1 MFTRYKIIRSFKELK
16 QLVEACLKT
25 GYASVDFETN
35 GKGIYTDEFKPTIL
49 SVTFQVGSGCSIP
62 LQHFDESLEWMQDGV
77 WLDWLLYFGRNVIEN
92 PKVVKIAWN
101 WKFDNQIFQKYH
113 IYSRGTVID
122 GMLAKYLLN
131 EERPNGL
138 KDMVRRYLPEFAD
151 YEKYDKFETI
161 SWDKKPLEPLC
172 KYGCMDTDFT
182 FRLAMFLEKKL
193 IDKGF
198 YNLYRNLIMPAS
210 KVLQEAESNGLP
222 FDIELNSELT
232 EKYATLIKEVT
243 SNLRNLKVIR
253 RYEKKLL
260 SDRISNYIDKLN
272 EEIAQLSDDPSKA
285 RSIKTRE
292 AKISRVLAGE
302 YVTKDEKKLVE
313 PINFNSQ
320 KQMVDL
326 LYNSK
331 KGFKFPI
338 LEYTRDAKTKNPSDN
353 PSTSSDTLEKLIPDD
368 KTGFIKNL
376 LDLRGLDKMNSTYIL
391 GLRELVQ
398 SDNRVHPTFLI
409 HGTVSGRLSSRNP
422 NGQNIPKVM
431 VNPDIKRQFITPPG
445 KLFLT
450 YDYSQAELR
459 ILAHLAKEDTML
471 EWFRTGKD
479 IHLASACKKYHEDY
493 DSILPIYEDEQHE
506 LYPLWKKRRKQ
517 AKTINFGIVYEQSAK
532 KLAESLSTPDEKV
545 SGEEGQVFLDEYF
558 ETFPKIKRFMDRQHK
573 FMEKH
578 GYCESLFGR
587 RRRCPKVYSD
597 NYSEYLEALRQ
608 CVDEET
614 EALTTD
620 GWKRYDQLYNGQLIL
635 TKNCNTGILEWQP
648 IENINIYPDY
658 QGDLYSFEGKTFSAL
673 TNGKHRW
680 LCNHDSK
687 PGSKAE
693 FLTTEELYN
702 SKIVRPIHRTGEYN
716 GNSKKVLDD
725 DLVYLLGIILTDG
738 HLRYYRDK
746 TKPRYGKPWYALI
759 TQSKEKNIPLIQS
772 AIDKLDNRFTYIHK
786 VYGKKHVWKFNK
798 DFADYLDT
806 IIPNKKLN
814 MSLIHSLTKSQIR
827 LLLDGMI
834 LGDGCKHG
842 TRILTSSIEQANL
855 IQVLVVMAGYYSNIL
870 INDNRGIHISNKIKR
885 GKIITK
891 NISYLVTIGESKYFH
906 HRSTRG
912 INHIKK
918 LSNQKQLI
926 WCPTVKNGTWV
937 CRRKGKTYITGNS
950 TNMPCQSA
958 ASDMAL
964 FASIIVYEKVK
975 KGELPPMQ
983 EVNTVHDSVYQF
995 IEPRYITPDTIFGIW
1010 DICRNPSTKKYFGF
1024 EIKDVDMSMDFT
1036 VGRTM
1041 AEELP
1046 YIPGYDYNKM
1056 LSPNFDIDEYYAEH
1070 RKVKGIQIVDY
1081 PKEFKEYFRESW
1093 RKR

>member
-16 QLVEACLKT
+16 QLVEACLNT

-35 GKGIYTDEFKPTIL
+35 AEGIYKDTFKPTIL
-49 SVTFQVGSGCSIP
+49 SVSFQVGSGCSIP
-62 LQHFDESLEWMQDGV
+62 LQHFDESVKEIP
-77 WLDWLLYFGRNVIEN
+77 WLKWLQYFGRRVVEN
-92 PKVVKIAWN
+92 PNIVKVAQN
-101 WKFDNQIFQKYH
+101 FKFDNQIFVKYG
-113 IYSRGTVID
+113 IYVRGTVID
-122 GMLAKYLLN
+122 TMLAKYLLN
-131 EERPNGL
+131 EEKPHGL
-138 KDMVRRYLPEFAD
+138 KPMVAKYLPEFAD

-161 SWDKKPLEPLC
+161 PWDKKPLEPLAR
-172 KYGCMDTDFT
+172 YGCMDTDFT
-182 FRLAMFLEKKL
+182 LRLALFLEKKL

-210 KVLQEAESNGLP
+210 KVLQDAETNGLP
-222 FDIELNSELT
+222 IDLSFNDFLQD
-232 EKYATLIKEVT
+232 KYSKLIQETNDK
-243 SNLRNLKVIR
+243 LRSVRQIK
-253 RYEKKLL
+253 RYQKYSLEQRKQV
-260 SDRISNYIDKLN
+260 YIDKLTQEI
-272 EEIAQLSDDPSKA
+272 EELSGDPKKA
-285 RSIKTRE
+285 KSIKNRE
-292 AKISRVLAGE
+292 DKISRILAGE
-302 YVTKDEKKLVE
+302 YKTNDEKKLIE
-313 PINFNSQ
+313 PVNFNST

-326 LYNSK
+326 LYLSS

-338 LEYTRDAKTKNPSDN
+338 VEYTKDKKNKPTNN
-353 PSTSSDTLEKLIPDD
+353 PSTSEDTLIKISDQD
-368 KTGFIKNL
+368 KTGFIKSL
-376 LDLRGLDKMNSTYIL
+376 LDLRGLDKMNSTYIV

-398 SDNRVHPTFLI
+398 SDNKVHPTFLI
-409 HGTVSGRLSSRNP
+409 SGTTSGRLSSRNP

-431 VNPDIKRQFITPPG
+431 VNPDIKKQFIPPSG

-459 ILAHLAKEDTML
+459 ILAHLANEETML

-493 DSILPIYEDEQHE
+493 DKIIKIYEDEQHE

-517 AKTINFGIVYEQSAK
+517 AKTINFGIVYEQSAH
-532 KLAESLSTPDEKV
+532 KLAESLSTPEEKV
-545 SGEEGQVFLDEYF
+545 EDSEGQQFLDEYF
-558 ETFPKIKRFMDRQHK
+558 TTFPKIKKFMDKQHK

-578 GYCESLFGR
+578 GYCVSLFGR

-597 NYSEYLEALRQ
+597 NFSEYLEALRQ
-608 CVDEET
+608 CIDEET

-620 GWKRYDQLYNGQLIL
+620 GWRRYDQLYNGQLIL

-716 GNSKKVLDD
+716 GNRKKVLDD

-964 FASIIVYEKVK
+964 FASIIVWEKVR
-975 KGELPPMQ
+975 KGELPPMK

-995 IEPRYITPDTIFGIW
+995 IEPKYITPDTIYKVW

-1056 LSPNFDIDEYYAEH
+1056 LSKDFDIDEYYAEH
-1070 RKVKGIQIVDY
+1070 RKVKNIPIEKY
-1081 PKEFKEYFRESW
+1081 PKKFKSYFDESW

>member
-1 MFTRYKIIRSFKELK
+1 M
-16 QLVEACLKT
+16 VEACLNT

-35 GKGIYTDEFKPTIL
+35 AEGIYKDTFKPTIL
-49 SVTFQVGSGCSIP
+49 SVSFQVGSGCSIP
-62 LQHFDESLEWMQDGV
+62 LQHFDESVKDIP
-77 WLDWLLYFGRNVIEN
+77 WLKWLQYFGRKVVEN
-92 PKVVKIAWN
+92 PKVVKVAQN
-101 WKFDNQIFQKYH
+101 FKFDNQIFVKYG
-113 IYSRGTVID
+113 IYVRGTVID
-122 GMLAKYLLN
+122 TMLAKYLLN
-131 EERPNGL
+131 EEKPHGL
-138 KDMVRRYLPEFAD
+138 KPMVAKYLPEFAD

-161 SWDKKPLEPLC
+161 PWDKKPLEPLAR
-172 KYGCMDTDFT
+172 YGCMDTDFT
-182 FRLAMFLEKKL
+182 LRLALFLEKKL

-210 KVLQEAESNGLP
+210 KVLQDAETNGLP
-222 FDIELNSELT
+222 IDLSFNDFLQD
-232 EKYATLIKEVT
+232 KYSKLIQETNDK
-243 SNLRNLKVIR
+243 LRSVRQIK
-253 RYEKKLL
+253 RYQKYSLEQRKQV
-260 SDRISNYIDKLN
+260 YIDKLTQEI
-272 EEIAQLSDDPSKA
+272 EELSGDPKKA
-285 RSIKTRE
+285 KSIKNRE
-292 AKISRVLAGE
+292 DKISRILAGE
-302 YVTKDEKKLVE
+302 YKTNDEKKLIE
-313 PINFNSQ
+313 PINFNST

-326 LYNSK
+326 LYLSP
-331 KGFKFPI
+331 KGFKFPVI
-338 LEYTRDAKTKNPSDN
+338 EYTKDKKNKPTSN
-353 PSTSSDTLEKLIPDD
+353 PSTSEDTLLKILDQD
-368 KTGFIKNL
+368 KSGFIKAL
-376 LDLRGLDKMNSTYIL
+376 LDLRGLDKMNSTYIV

-398 SDNRVHPTFLI
+398 SDNKVHPTFLI
-409 HGTVSGRLSSRNP
+409 SGTTSGRLSSRNP

-431 VNPDIKRQFITPPG
+431 VNPDIKKQFIPPSG

-459 ILAHLAKEDTML
+459 ILAHLANEETML

-493 DSILPIYEDEQHE
+493 DKIIKIYEDEQHE

-517 AKTINFGIVYEQSAK
+517 AKTINFGIVYEQSAH
-532 KLAESLSTPDEKV
+532 KLAESLSTPEEKV
-545 SGEEGQVFLDEYF
+545 EDSEGQQFLDEYF
-558 ETFPKIKRFMDRQHK
+558 TTFPKIKKFMDKQHK

-578 GYCESLFGR
+578 GYCVSLFGR

-597 NYSEYLEALRQ
+597 NFSEYLEALRQ

-620 GWKRYDQLYNGQLIL
+620 GWRRYDQLYNGQLIL

-716 GNSKKVLDD
+716 GNRKKVLDD

-772 AIDKLDNRFTYIHK
+772 AIDKLDNRFIYIHK

-964 FASIIVYEKVK
+964 FASIIVWEKVR
-975 KGELPPMQ
+975 KGELPPMK

-995 IEPRYITPDTIFGIW
+995 IEPKYITPDTIYKVW

-1056 LSPNFDIDEYYAEH
+1056 LSKDFDIDEYYAEH
-1070 RKVKGIQIVDY
+1070 RKVKNIPIEKY
-1081 PKEFKEYFRESW
+1081 PKKFKSYFDESW

>member
-16 QLVEACLKT
+16 QLVEACLNT

-35 GKGIYTDEFKPTIL
+35 AEGIYKNTFKPTIL
-49 SVTFQVGSGCSIP
+49 SVSFQVGSGCSIP
-62 LQHFDESLEWMQDGV
+62 LQHFDESVKEIP
-77 WLDWLLYFGRNVIEN
+77 WLKWLQYFGRRVVEN
-92 PKVVKIAWN
+92 PNIVKVAQN
-101 WKFDNQIFQKYH
+101 FKFDNQIFVKYG
-113 IYSRGTVID
+113 IYVRGTVID
-122 GMLAKYLLN
+122 TMLAKYLLN
-131 EERPNGL
+131 EEKPHGL
-138 KDMVRRYLPEFAD
+138 KPMVAKYLPEFAD

-161 SWDKKPLEPLC
+161 PWDKKPLEPLAR
-172 KYGCMDTDFT
+172 YGCMDTDFT
-182 FRLAMFLEKKL
+182 LRLALFLEKKL

-210 KVLQEAESNGLP
+210 KVLQDAETNGLP
-222 FDIELNSELT
+222 IDLSFNDFLQD
-232 EKYATLIKEVT
+232 KYSKLIQETNDK
-243 SNLRNLKVIR
+243 LRSVRQIK
-253 RYEKKLL
+253 RYQKYSLEQRKQV
-260 SDRISNYIDKLN
+260 YIDKLTQEI
-272 EEIAQLSDDPSKA
+272 EELSGDPKKVK
-285 RSIKTRE
+285 SIKNRE
-292 AKISRVLAGE
+292 DKISRILAGE
-302 YVTKDEKKLVE
+302 YKTNDEKKLIELV
-313 PINFNSQ
+313 NFNST

-326 LYNSK
+326 LYISP

-338 LEYTRDAKTKNPSDN
+338 VEYTKDKKNKPTNN
-353 PSTSSDTLEKLIPDD
+353 PSTSEDTLLKILDQD
-368 KTGFIKNL
+368 KSGFIKAL
-376 LDLRGLDKMNSTYIL
+376 LDLRGLDKMNSTYIV

-398 SDNRVHPTFLI
+398 SDNKVHPTFLI
-409 HGTVSGRLSSRNP
+409 SGTTSGRLSSRNP

-431 VNPDIKRQFITPPG
+431 VNPDIKKQFIPPPG

-459 ILAHLAKEDTML
+459 ILAHLAKEETML

-493 DSILPIYEDEQHE
+493 DTILKIYEDEQHE

-517 AKTINFGIVYEQSAK
+517 AKTINFGIVYEQSAH
-532 KLAESLSTPDEKV
+532 KLAESLSTPEEKV
-545 SGEEGQVFLDEYF
+545 EDSEGQQFLDEYF
-558 ETFPKIKRFMDRQHK
+558 TTFPKIKKFMDKQHK

-578 GYCESLFGR
+578 GYCVSLFGR

-597 NYSEYLEALRQ
+597 NFSEYLEALRQ

-620 GWKRYDQLYNGQLIL
+620 GWRRYDQLYNGQLIL

-716 GNSKKVLDD
+716 GNRKKVLDD

-964 FASIIVYEKVK
+964 FASIIVWEKVR
-975 KGELPPMQ
+975 KGELPPMK

-995 IEPRYITPDTIFGIW
+995 IEPKYITPDTIYKVW

-1056 LSPNFDIDEYYAEH
+1056 LSKDFDIDEYYAEH
-1070 RKVKGIQIVDY
+1070 RKVKNIPIEKY
-1081 PKEFKEYFRESW
+1081 PKKFKSYFDESW